1 MKKILRIVL
10 IVLLVAGFFGTIVFL
25 YQKSVKK
32 PDVFELVK
40 AEYGNIERKT
50 MATGS
55 VVPRQEI
62 EIKPQ
67 VSGIVSE
74 IFIEPGDKVEAGQ
87 ILAKVKIIPDLVNL
101 NASES
106 RVNRANI
113 QLKDAK
119 EDYDRQQELFEKDI
133 ISKSEFQKIATAFK
147 TAKEAVSAS
156 EDNLQLV
163 KEGVTKKYGAA
174 TNTLIRST
182 IDGMVLDVPI
192 KEGNSVIQANTFN
205 AGTTIATVAD
215 MSDMIFQGKI
225 DETEVGKVKQGMG
238 LQLTIGALENDT
250 FQAVLTY
257 IAPRGVEDNGAIQ
270 FEIKADVA
278 LKEGR
283 FVRSGYSANGN
294 IVLESKSDVMIIDES
309 LIRFKNDS
317 AYVEVLISTEEAE
330 VQAFEKKYIETGLSD
345 GIKIEVTDGLTLE
358 AEMKGK
364 KIDPKKKS

>member
-1 MKKILRIVL
+1 MKKILRIVV
-10 IVLLVAGFFGTIVFL
+10 IVLLVSGFVGTIYFL

-32 PDVFELVK
+32 PNVYELVK
-40 AEYGNIERKT
+40 AEYGDIERKT

-67 VSGIVSE
+67 VSGIVSD
-74 IFIEPGDKVEAGQ
+74 IYIEPGDKVEKGQ

-106 RVNRANI
+106 RVNRAKI

-119 EDYDRQQELFEKDI
+119 ADYDRQKGLLEKDI
-133 ISKSEFQKIATAFK
+133 ISKGEFQKVATSYNGAIEEL
-147 TAKEAVSAS
+147 ASA

-163 KEGVTKKYGAA
+163 KEGVTKKYGSA

-205 AGTTIATVAD
+205 AGTSIAMVAD
-215 MSDMIFQGKI
+215 MSDMIFLGKI

-238 LQLTIGALENDT
+238 LELTIGALENDT

-257 IAPRGVEDNGAIQ
+257 IAPKGIEDNGAIQ
-270 FEIKADVA
+270 FEIKADVT
-278 LKEGR
+278 LKSNR

-294 IVLESKSDVMIIDES
+294 IVLEGKSEVMVIDES
-309 LIRFKNDS
+309 LVRFSNDS
-317 AYVEVLISTEEAE
+317 SYVEVLVSNKEAE
-330 VQAFEKKYIETGLSD
+330 EQKFDKKFIETGLSD
-345 GIKIEVTDGLTLE
+345 GIKIEVVGGLTLDD
-358 AEMKGK
+358 EMKGK

>member
-1 MKKILRIVL
+1 MKKFLRIFL
-10 IVLLVAGFFGTIVFL
+10 IILFAAIFIGTIVFL

-32 PDVFELVK
+32 PDVYELVN

-67 VSGIVSE
+67 VSGIISE
-74 IFIEPGDKVEAGQ
+74 IYIEPGDKVEEGQ

-106 RVNRANI
+106 RVNRAKI
-113 QLKDAK
+113 QLKDAQ
-119 EDYDRQQELFEKDI
+119 EDYDRQKELYEKDI
-133 ISKSEFQKIATAFK
+133 ISKSEFQKVVTGYRA
-147 TAKEAVSAS
+147 AKEELAAA

-163 KEGVTKKYGAA
+163 KEGVTKKYGSA

-192 KEGNSVIQANTFN
+192 KTGNSVIQANTFN
-205 AGTTIATVAD
+205 AGTTIAAVAN
-215 MSDMIFQGKI
+215 MSDMIFEGKI
-225 DETEVGKVKQGMG
+225 DETEVGKVMQGMN
-238 LQLTIGALENDT
+238 LELTIGALENDT

-257 IAPRGVEDNGAIQ
+257 ISPKGVEDNGAIQ
-270 FEIKADVA
+270 FEIKADVE
-278 LKEGR
+278 LKEDR

-294 IVLESKSDVMIIDES
+294 ILLESKSDIMIIDES
-309 LIRFKNDS
+309 LVRFKNDS
-317 AYVEVLISTEEAE
+317 SYVEVLISDMDAEEQE
-330 VQAFEKKYIETGLSD
+330 FKQKFIETGLSD
-345 GIKIEVTDGLTLE
+345 GIKIEVVSGLTLE
-358 AEMKGK
+358 DQLKGK